1 VPAGDAF
8 SARQQDEITRALR
21 VADHESGLNFSV
33 YVGALRDGSGST
45 PAASTA
51 AAVPEVSADA
61 TDSSFRQAAQRLH
74 AALGG
79 DAPTSV
85 LVVVDPASRHLE
97 IVTGAEARRKLDD
110 RDCALTAM
118 SMVTAFAAGDLTGGI
133 VDGVQKL
140 AEHAR
145 QPRTLHLDSP

>member
-8 SARQQDEITRALR
+8 SARQQDEITRALQ
-21 VADHESGLNFSV
+21 VAEHESGLNFSV
-33 YVGALRDGSGST
+33 YVGALNERSAPGASGDVGEADEGSI
-45 PAASTA
+45 
-51 AAVPEVSADA
+51 
-61 TDSSFRQAAQRLH
+61 RQAAQRLH
-74 AALGG
+74 EALGA
-79 DAPTSV
+79 DAPSSV
-85 LVVVDPASRHLE
+85 LVVVDPSARHLE
-97 IVTGAEARRKLDD
+97 IVTGAEARRKLGD

-118 SMVTAFAAGDLTGGI
+118 SMVTAFSAGDLTGGI

>member
-1 VPAGDAF
+1 MPAGDAF

-21 VADHESGLNFSV
+21 VAEHESGLNFSV
-33 YVGALRDGSGST
+33 YVGALRDGS
-45 PAASTA
+45 TA
-51 AAVPEVSADA
+51 NVPGGGGE
-61 TDSSFRQAAQRLH
+61 TDENSIRQAAQRLH
-74 AALGG
+74 EALGA
-79 DAPTSV
+79 DAPSSV
-85 LVVVDPASRHLE
+85 LLVVDPSSRHLE
-97 IVTGAEARRKLDD
+97 IVTGAEARRKLGD

-118 SMVTAFAAGDLTGGI
+118 SMVTAFSAGDLTGGI

>member
-1 VPAGDAF
+1 MPAGDAF

-21 VADHESGLNFSV
+21 VAESESGLSFSV
-33 YVGALRDGSGST
+33 YVGALRDGSPG
-45 PAASTA
+45 AADTI
-51 AAVPEVSADA
+51 VSADA
-61 TDSSFRQAAQRLH
+61 SGASVRQAAQRLH

-79 DAPTSV
+79 EASSSV

-97 IVTGAEARRKLDD
+97 IVTGAEAHRKLDD

-118 SMVTAFAAGDLTGGI
+118 SMVTAFSAGALTGGI

>member
-21 VADHESGLNFSV
+21 VAEHESGLNFSV
-33 YVGALRDGSGST
+33 YVGALRDGSTST
-45 PAASTA
+45 GGTA
-51 AAVPEVSADA
+51 APTPDESTGDA
-61 TDSSFRQAAQRLH
+61 ADSSFRQAAQRLH

-79 DAPTSV
+79 DAASSV

-97 IVTGAEARRKLDD
+97 IVTGSAARRKLDD

-118 SMVTAFAAGDLTGGI
+118 SMVTAFSAGDLTGGI

>member
-1 VPAGDAF
+1 MLKGVARVPAGDAF
-8 SARQQDEITRALR
+8 SPRQQDEITRALR
-21 VADHESGLNFSV
+21 VAEHESGLNFSV
-33 YVGALRDGSGST
+33 YVGALRDGT
-45 PAASTA
+45 STA
-51 AAVPEVSADA
+51 SVDEDPASV
-61 TDSSFRQAAQRLH
+61 RQAAQRLH

-79 DAPTSV
+79 DASSSV

-97 IVTGAEARRKLDD
+97 IVTGTEARRKLDD

-118 SMVTAFAAGDLTGGI
+118 SMVTAFSAGDLTGGI

>member
-1 VPAGDAF
+1 MPAGDAF
-8 SARQQDEITRALR
+8 SPRQQDEITRALR
-21 VADHESGLNFSV
+21 VAEQESGLNFSV
-33 YVGALRDGSGST
+33 YVGALRDGALSGGT
-45 PAASTA
+45 RGAEPTVGVDEDPAS
-51 AAVPEVSADA
+51 V
-61 TDSSFRQAAQRLH
+61 RQAAQRLH

-79 DAPTSV
+79 DAPSSV

-97 IVTGAEARRKLDD
+97 IVTGVEARRKLDD

-118 SMVTAFAAGDLTGGI
+118 SMVTAFSAGDLTGGI

>member
-21 VADHESGLNFSV
+21 VAEHESGLNFSV
-33 YVGALRDGSGST
+33 YVGALRDGSTSN
-45 PAASTA
+45 
-51 AAVPEVSADA
+51 SAGNPGEDE
-61 TDSSFRQAAQRLH
+61 DGSFREAAQRLH
-74 AALGG
+74 AALGP
-79 DAPTSV
+79 DAASSV

-97 IVTGAEARRKLDD
+97 IVTGAEARRKLGD
-110 RDCALTAM
+110 RDCTLTAM
-118 SMVTAFAAGDLTGGI
+118 SMVTAFSAGDLTGGI

>member
-1 VPAGDAF
+1 MPAGDAF
-8 SARQQDEITRALR
+8 SARQQEEITRALR
-21 VADHESGLNFSV
+21 VAEHESGLNFSV
-33 YVGALRDGSGST
+33 YVGTLRDGST
-45 PAASTA
+45 ASTESTATVDEDA
-51 AAVPEVSADA
+51 ATV
-61 TDSSFRQAAQRLH
+61 RRAAQRLH

-79 DAPTSV
+79 DAPSSV

-118 SMVTAFAAGDLTGGI
+118 SMVTAFSAGDLTGGI